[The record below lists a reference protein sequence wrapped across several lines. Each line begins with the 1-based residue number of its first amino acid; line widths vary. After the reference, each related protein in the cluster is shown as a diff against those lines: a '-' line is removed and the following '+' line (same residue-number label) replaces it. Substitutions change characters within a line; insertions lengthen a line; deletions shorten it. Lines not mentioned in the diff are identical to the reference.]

1 MATAQDII
9 DSGLKRSNLIA
20 ISQTPTS
27 EQNSVALELLND
39 MIASWKSEG
48 LDLQLDTLAKDDTV
62 YLDASDLLCLKM
74 NLAVM
79 LSDHFKM
86 QMPATVL
93 RKASDLYDALV
104 GKYLES
110 GLEEMELP
118 AILAGSTRYDI
129 EAGQ

>member
-9 DSGLKRSNLIA
+9 NSGLKRANIIA

-27 EQNSVALELLND
+27 EQNSVALGLLND

-48 LDLQLDTLAKDDTV
+48 LDLQLDALAKGDTV
-62 YLDASDLLCLKM
+62 YLDASDLLCLKV

-79 LSDHFKM
+79 LADHFKM
-86 QMPATVL
+86 QMPITVIG
-93 RKASDLYDALV
+93 KASDLYDALL
-104 GKYLES
+104 GKYLEA
-110 GLEEMELP
+110 GMEEMELP